1 MRPNRTK
8 LQAVLLAGLTVC
20 AVTGVARA
28 EEAGADL
35 DAGDFGQALANVIIF
50 AILFL
55 VLRKYAWG
63 PILHQLK
70 ERERRVGE
78 AVDRAEKR
86 DEETQKLLKYY
97 ESKIESAEA
106 EAQEL
111 LARGRAEAAEAR
123 EKILQTAREE
133 AEKFAIQAKQ
143 DIRRAS
149 EAAQRELAETTA
161 ELATDIA
168 AKVLD
173 QHLSQAEHERLLSRS
188 LAQVHADLD
197 REPS

>member
-20 AVTGVARA
+20 ALTGVARA
-28 EEAGADL
+28 EEGGADL
-35 DAGDFGQALANVIIF
+35 DAGDFGQAVANVIIF

-123 EKILQTAREE
+123 EKILQAAREE

-173 QHLSQAEHERLLSRS
+173 QHLSQAEHERLLSHS
-188 LAQVHADLD
+188 LAQVHADLGQ
-197 REPS
+197 ESS